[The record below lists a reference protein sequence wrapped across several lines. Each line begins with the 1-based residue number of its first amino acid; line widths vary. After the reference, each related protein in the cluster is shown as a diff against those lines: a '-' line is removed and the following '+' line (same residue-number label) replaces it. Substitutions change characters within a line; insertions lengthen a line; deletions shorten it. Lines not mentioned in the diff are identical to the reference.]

1 MTSEGADQGTTPP
14 PEPGVV
20 APTPQELA
28 RRLAHPSIRAPLAI
42 ALTDVQGRVQ
52 WVNSAF
58 SRQTGYPPTAVIGR
72 DRLDLFRGAVARSGE
87 LEQIRESMAAGKPIE
102 KEFQT
107 WTRTG
112 QTYWV
117 SCVVAPSIHEGQV
130 ESFVF
135 AEEDVTQRRRTE
147 DIARTAIANAQG
159 LADALR
165 EERELLGSV
174 VATIPH
180 VVFWKDSEY
189 RYLGCN
195 DAYLRLRGVGT
206 AADLVGLR
214 EQDLPPRDELATI
227 IRGLEM
233 QVAETDREVID
244 HSVVIPVPNGEQRT
258 MLLSILPR
266 RIDGKTTDG
275 VIGVGAD
282 VTRATEL
289 ERQLAQAS
297 RLESIGQLAAGLAHE
312 INTPVQYI
320 SDNVLFLAD
329 SVNDMLD
336 TLRSIAEVIRDG
348 DQVASVEAAEAVRLR
363 LQTLVTALDLD
374 FLAAEIPS
382 SLEQTLEG
390 VGRVGEIVRA
400 MKEFSHPG
408 QGRADTDLNRA
419 IETTAQISRS
429 EWKYVAELHLDLDHE
444 IGLIPCYEG
453 ELKQVVLN
461 LIVNAAHAVT
471 DRRSGSGDG
480 GLGRIDVVTRLEEQS
495 VIISVSDDGCGMDA
509 ATQQRIYDPF
519 FTTKKVGKGTGQG
532 LSMAHSIIVGKHGG
546 SIEVQSTL
554 GQGSTFTIRLP
565 LTDPDSEST
574 PSRLEDAIQA

>member
-1 MTSEGADQGTTPP
+1 MVSGDADQGTAPP
-14 PEPGVV
+14 AVGGVV

-58 SRQTGYPPTAVIGR
+58 SRQTGYPPAAVIGR
-72 DRLDLFRGAVARSGE
+72 DRLELFRGPVTRSGE
-87 LEQIRESMAAGKPIE
+87 LGQIRDSMAAGEPIE
-102 KEFQT
+102 REFQT
-107 WTRTG
+107 WTRSG
-112 QTYWV
+112 QPYWV
-117 SCVVAPSIHEGQV
+117 SCVVAPSLHEGRV

-135 AEEDVTQRRRTE
+135 AEEDITQRRRTE
-147 DIARTAIANAQG
+147 DTARSAIAHAEG

-180 VVFWKDSEY
+180 VVFWKDADY

-214 EQDLPPRDELATI
+214 EQDLPPSDELAAI
-227 IRGLEM
+227 IHGLEE
-233 QVAETDREVID
+233 QVADTGREVID
-244 HSVVIPVPNGEQRT
+244 HPVVIPGPAGGQRT
-258 MLLSILPR
+258 LLLSILPR
-266 RIDGKTTDG
+266 CLDGQTTDG

-289 ERQLAQAS
+289 ERQLAQAT

-336 TLRSIAEVIRDG
+336 ALRSIAALLHDDG
-348 DQVASVEAAEAVRLR
+348 QVASVAAATAMRLR
-363 LQTLVTALDLD
+363 LQALVDRLDLG

-390 VGRVGEIVRA
+390 VGRVGQIVRA

-408 QGRADTDLNRA
+408 QNRAPTDLNRA
-419 IETTAQISRS
+419 VETTVQISLS
-429 EWKYVAELHLDLDHE
+429 EWKYVAELQLDLDP
-444 IGLIPCYEG
+444 GLGLVPCYEG

-461 LIVNAAHAVT
+461 LIVNAAHAVA
-471 DRRSGSGDG
+471 DRRSAGNDT
-480 GLGRIDVVTRLEEQS
+480 GLGRIDVATRREEHHA
-495 VIISVSDDGCGMDA
+495 IISVSDDGCGMDT

-519 FTTKKVGKGTGQG
+519 FTTKEVGKGTGQG

-546 SIEVQSTL
+546 SIDVHSAP
-554 GQGSTFTIRLP
+554 GHGSTFTIRLP
-565 LTDPDSEST
+565 LTDPDPT
-574 PSRLEDAIQA
+574 PPPIDGVTEEH